1 MTFANPQYLLLLIA
15 VPIAIGVVYW
25 AVQNRRQMLERI
37 GNPRLVNMLTANVN
51 SRGRIIGRILTISAL
66 GLAIVA
72 LARPQWGENV
82 QTVEREGVQIIIALD
97 VSRSML
103 AEDIKPNR
111 LVRAKLEIVDLMQRL
126 QGDEVGLVLFSGAA
140 FLQFPLTFDY
150 LSARNFIEAADTEM
164 ISIQGTDI
172 GEAIEIASRSFN
184 EELFSQKVVIIFTDG
199 ENLDGDAVEAAREAA
214 ADGVLI
220 YPVGIG
226 TPEGEPIPIRTSFGS
241 VRGYVQDRD
250 GNMVFSRLDEDTLI
264 SVAEAGGG
272 KFIRLSGST
281 NAASEFTAELDA
293 LEKAAVGSEVE
304 TIRIERFQIFAFASV
319 LLLIAGELIPDRRRL
334 PRRTGESGESRT

>member
-1 MTFANPQYLLLLIA
+1 MLIA

-25 AVQNRRQMLERI
+25 AVRNRRQTLERI
-37 GNPRLVNMLTANVN
+37 GNPRLVSMLTANVN
-51 SRGRIIGRILTISAL
+51 SRGRIIGRTLTIAAL

-72 LARPQWGENV
+72 LARPQWGESV

-97 VSRSML
+97 VSKSML

-150 LSARNFIEAADTEM
+150 LSARNFIEDADTEM
-164 ISIQGTDI
+164 ISIQGTNI

-184 EELFSQKVVIIFTDG
+184 EELISQKVVIIFTDG
-199 ENLDGDAVEAAREAA
+199 ENLDGDAVEAARDAA
-214 ADGVLI
+214 EGGVLI
-220 YPVGIG
+220 YTVGVG

-250 GNMVFSRLDEDTLI
+250 GNMVFSRLDQDTLM

-281 NAASEFTAELDA
+281 NAASEFTAELEA

-304 TIRIERFQIFAFASV
+304 TTRIERFQIFAFASV

-334 PRRTGESGESRT
+334 SGRAGRIGESGI

>member
-1 MTFANPQYLLLLIA
+1 MLIA

-25 AVQNRRQMLERI
+25 AVRNRRQTLERI
-37 GNPRLVNMLTANVN
+37 GNPRLVSMLTANVN
-51 SRGRIIGRILTISAL
+51 SRGRIIGRTLTIAAL

-72 LARPQWGENV
+72 LARPQWGESV

-103 AEDIKPNR
+103 AEDIKPSR

-150 LSARNFIEAADTEM
+150 LSARNFIEDADTEM
-164 ISIQGTDI
+164 ISIQGTNI

-184 EELFSQKVVIIFTDG
+184 EELISQKVVIIFTDG
-199 ENLDGDAVEAAREAA
+199 ENLDGDAVEAARDAA
-214 ADGVLI
+214 EGGVLI
-220 YPVGIG
+220 YTVGVG

-250 GNMVFSRLDEDTLI
+250 GNMVFSRLDQDTLM

-281 NAASEFTAELDA
+281 NAASEFTAELEA

-304 TIRIERFQIFAFASV
+304 TTRIERFQIFAFASV

-334 PRRTGESGESRT
+334 SGRAGRIGESGI